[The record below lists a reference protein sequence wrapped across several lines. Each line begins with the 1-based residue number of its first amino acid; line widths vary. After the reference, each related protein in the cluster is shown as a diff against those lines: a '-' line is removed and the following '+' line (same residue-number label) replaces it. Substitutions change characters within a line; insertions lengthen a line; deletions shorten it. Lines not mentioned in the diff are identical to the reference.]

1 METFIN
7 SFWGSVDWTWRMI
20 SFDVEWNNNYFYGLI
35 IISLIAWGL
44 ELAFPWRK
52 NQSSIRKDFWMD
64 GF

>member
-35 IISLIAWGL
+35 IISLISWGL

-52 NQSSIRKDFWMD
+52 NQAAIRKDF
-64 GF
+64 